1 MARSTGDALQVLI
14 KLRRARML
22 QAQNRLAQVKF
33 PAEEANREVLET
45 QALLQEYALRK
56 LGTVAVS
63 AIRRQQLF
71 AGKVHELVLSR
82 QQQATRLNEETSRRD
97 VVWRQSLTRLRSA
110 EKVLELVQERERV
123 AQERKLRRRSIHRS
137 PASGRWTDHND
148 SN

>member
-22 QAQNRLAQVKF
+22 QAQSRLAQVKI

-45 QALLQEYALRK
+45 QALLQEYALRR
-56 LGTVAVS
+56 LGTVPVP

-82 QQQATRLNEETSRRD
+82 QLQAARLNEEASRRD
-97 VVWRQSLTRLRSA
+97 LVWRQSLTRLRST
-110 EKVLELVQERERV
+110 EKVLEVVQDRERIE
-123 AQERKLRRRSIHRS
+123 QERKLRRRSIHRPS
-137 PASGRWTDHND
+137 ASGRWTNHND